1 MTKQLTQHIKAVE
14 AAGRMWLV
22 DWDTEAIPSISGS
35 MQGASTSSMS
45 SVQQGGL
52 RSKRS
57 RWEEEQKGQEQ
68 TQQHMSAKQAQQQ
81 SRGKK
86 QKKGQQAGDADNWSS
101 AEQRKIAQRAG
112 RFGDGRALGG
122 VQSWRPGSTGSKSR
136 SRYGDDSDDDEY
148 GSDDDYDAS
157 SVVIR
162 GMCQVGNG
170 AGPGMQCTCGSSA
183 CQICADTL
191 LACLL

>member
-1 MTKQLTQHIKAVE
+1 MTKQLTQHIKSIE

-35 MQGASTSSMS
+35 TQGGSTSSMS
-45 SVQQGGL
+45 TVQQGGL

-57 RWEEEQKGQEQ
+57 RWEEEQKVQEH
-68 TQQHMSAKQAQQQ
+68 TQQQQSSKQAQQQ
-81 SRGKK
+81 GKGKK
-86 QKKGQQAGDADNWSS
+86 QKKGQQASDADHWSA

-112 RFGDGRALGG
+112 RFGDGRAVGG
-122 VQSWRPGSTGSKSR
+122 VQSWRPGSTGSRSR
-136 SRYGDDSDDDEY
+136 SRYADDSDDDY

-162 GMCQVGNG
+162 GTCQVCLHE
-170 AGPGMQCTCGSSA
+170 AGMRHAVHLC
-183 CQICADTL
+183 
-191 LACLL
+191 